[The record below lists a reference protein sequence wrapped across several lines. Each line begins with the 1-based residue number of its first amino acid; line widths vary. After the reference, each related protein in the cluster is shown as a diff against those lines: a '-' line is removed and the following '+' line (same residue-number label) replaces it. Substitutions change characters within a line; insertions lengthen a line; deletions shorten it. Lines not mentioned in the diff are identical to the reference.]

1 MFLAFHFTF
10 FLERAT
16 ELAGK
21 VEGIRARSGEPLCPI
36 SQFPSIFF
44 LLLAP
49 GLVEYKNLTHSHSQN
64 LWSPDCPKMVLRLR
78 TLQTS
83 SPITPRPF

>member
-44 LLLAP
+44 TPTP

-64 LWSPDCPKMVLRLR
+64 LWSPDCLKIVLRLR
-78 TLQTS
+78 TPQTS
-83 SPITPRPF
+83 RPITPRPL